1 MLDISIGSGV
11 FALILI
17 LAPFLLN
24 KSEYRNYIF
33 LFLNILVYAIS
44 GITSPLQLL
53 VFLIW
58 IFVPYFAITKLYQK
72 KYTKTILVILMVA
85 CFCYLMQYDW
95 IFKRAG
101 IPYAFLFKILG
112 LSYFLFRQID
122 YIMQYEYL
130 LESNVKLSLID
141 YINYLLSFYTLLAG
155 PILRYEAFVTDFYE
169 EKAKLEKDE
178 VLALINRAVNGYIK
192 VYVISSILMYYAKFY
207 FEGLGKHSNIV
218 FEIAA
223 FVIFA
228 LFNGWYIYF
237 NFSGYCDVVISFA
250 KLSGL
255 TVAENFNR
263 PYLSRSVVE
272 FWNRHHITLSEWIRD
287 YIYSPLFK
295 SFLSGPLKKNMKLAQ
310 YISLFVTFVIAGVW
324 HGTTVNYLIYG
335 LFQGLGIV
343 VATIFK
349 AWLKKKLGKKKF
361 KEYEKNKW
369 IGIVEMCVTW
379 TYICLTF
386 SFVGFDVAGLLFK

>member
-1 MLDISIGSGV
+1 MLDISIGSGI
-11 FALILI
+11 FAAVLV

-24 KSEYRNYIF
+24 RDKKRNIVF
-33 LFLNILVYAIS
+33 LILNLFIYAIA
-44 GITSPLQLL
+44 GVTSISQLL
-53 VFLIW
+53 VFVAWVIIPYALIKK
-58 IFVPYFAITKLYQK
+58 IYDK
-72 KYTKTILVILMVA
+72 KYAKSLLMIFMVV

-101 IPYAFLFKILG
+101 IPYAFLFKVLG

-130 LESNVKLSLID
+130 LSENISTKLID
-141 YINYLLSFYTLLAG
+141 YLNYLLSFYTLTAG
-155 PILRYEAFVTDFYE
+155 PILRYENFVTDFYA
-169 EKAKLEKDE
+169 EKEKLTKDE
-178 VLALINRAVNGYIK
+178 IISLINRAVNGYIK
-192 VYVISSILMYYAKFY
+192 VYVLSGIMMYFAKY
-207 FEGLGKHSNIV
+207 WFEGLGLHSSML

-228 LFNGWYIYF
+228 LFNGWFIYF

-250 KLSGL
+250 KLAGL
-255 TVAENFNR
+255 TVAENFNK

-295 SFLSGPLKKNMKLAQ
+295 AFLSGPFRKKLKLAQ
-310 YISLFVTFVIAGVW
+310 YLSLFITFVIAGIW

-335 LFQGLGIV
+335 LCQGFGIV
-343 VATIFK
+343 VATIYK
-349 AWLKKKLGKKKF
+349 EVLRKKLGKKKY

-386 SFVGFDVAGLLFK
+386 SFVGFDVAGLIFK